1 MRVKNTGLNGR
12 YWTLKVSE
20 ARSQGLATLAKK

>member
-12 YWTLKVSE
+12 YWTRKVSE
-20 ARSQGLATLAKK
+20 ARGQGLATLAKK